1 MSSSKTANSSSTAE
15 ILESRYR
22 RLLTLLPN
30 SYREQR
36 AEEILGMLLDGAAEE
51 QRWPRAAEVASL
63 AALAVRLRTGA
74 AGGSLRAAAFGEV
87 LQRFALAGLMIQ
99 TLYFASILGEVVAA
113 SQNGMFPGWSDL
125 GLLSIL
131 QVGCATVLPAAAL
144 VCLVRGRNRTG
155 RILAVLSALLTC
167 AEIGESLTS
176 AGSLDFVF
184 PAQLILSL
192 LAPLAISLVAA
203 TAALLSFHRDAPP
216 AAAPGRWLKILA
228 VSLPIV
234 LVCMTAAQFL
244 EDHGRN
250 SGLWIGALAHV
261 LVSPIVPAVAVMFGI
276 SRAGRPVIWSTSLLL
291 LSVPVM
297 AVAIPLASLLID
309 HMSLENLDLGPGLL
323 GGNLIEVAWEAI
335 VTQLILAVACWS
347 AIRQDPKPPL
357 PTPRLAAPA

>member
-1 MSSSKTANSSSTAE
+1 MNSSSTVNSSNTVD

-30 SYREQR
+30 SYRERR
-36 AEEILGMLLDGAAEE
+36 AEEMLGMLLDGAAEG

-63 AALAVRLRTGA
+63 AGLAVRLRTGA

-99 TLYFASILGEVVAA
+99 TLYFASILGEIVAA
-113 SQNGMFPGWSDL
+113 SQTGMFPGWSGL
-125 GLLSIL
+125 GLSSITL
-131 QVGCATVLPAAAL
+131 VGCATAMPAAAL
-144 VCLVRGRNRTG
+144 VCLVRGRSRTG
-155 RILAVLSALLTC
+155 RVLAVLSALLTC
-167 AEIGESLTS
+167 AEIGLSLAA
-176 AGSLDFVF
+176 AGPMAFVF
-184 PAQLILSL
+184 PAQLLSL

-203 TAALLSFHRDAPP
+203 TAVLLGFHRDAPP
-216 AAAPGRWLKILA
+216 AAAPGRWLRILA
-228 VSLPIV
+228 VSLPFV

-244 EDHGRN
+244 EDHGRD
-250 SGLWIGALAHV
+250 SGMWVGAVAHV
-261 LVSPIVPAVAVMFGI
+261 IVSPIVPAVAVMFGV

-323 GGNLIEVAWEAI
+323 GGSLIEVAWEAI
-335 VTQLILAVACWS
+335 VTQLILAIACWS
-347 AIRQDPKPPL
+347 AIRHDPRPPL
-357 PTPRLAAPA
+357 STPGLAGSA